1 MLRGNFDE
9 CKKCYSTKLQW
20 LITCSFNYHNVI
32 EFIRLL
38 DNYEMNTTIKEYF
51 TEEKMNE
58 TWDFLNAVMETKVMQ
73 RTNEFLST
81 WGFAPKDREQFK
93 AMLFEMWFAFDHP
106 RE

>member
-1 MLRGNFDE
+1 
-9 CKKCYSTKLQW
+9 
-20 LITCSFNYHNVI
+20 
-32 EFIRLL
+32 
-38 DNYEMNTTIKEYF
+38 
-51 TEEKMNE
+51 MNE